1 MDVWKRKLDSED
13 VKLLFWF
20 RSCVEFG
27 NMSVRQVPES
37 KDRLACCLQLV
48 SSIFCR
54 ETGCKFE
61 YKNQALEYI
70 ETKSESKPNAITC
83 NTYFIVLYYDEFF
96 FGGLNFEL
104 SVDWIFRGLKRG
116 WWYKSRWSHNR
127 KWPFILMDH
136 ICTEFSQLKSVNF
149 RNDFFVSIRYFF
161 NVMK

>member
-1 MDVWKRKLDSED
+1 MSSYSFDFEVVWGSETCTKWVYGRYRSQKID
-13 VKLLFWF
+13 LLSATLF
-20 RSCVEFG
+20 VYILQG
-27 NMSVRQVPES
+27 NW
-37 KDRLACCLQLV
+37 LQ
-48 SSIFCR
+48 I
-54 ETGCKFE
+54 E

-70 ETKSESKPNAITC
+70 ETKSESKPNVITC

-96 FGGLNFEL
+96 